1 MSCYIQTND
10 AGVFGFAAV
19 RIKTCQIKK
28 VEDINL
34 ASLDLEQEVISCN
47 LVKTGLKVRPH
58 FKIRLPHVPKAKT
71 LEIMCLTSTVR
82 PQGDATSL
90 I

>member
-19 RIKTCQIKK
+19 KTCQIKK

-47 LVKTGLKVRPH
+47 LVKTDQILKSG
-58 FKIRLPHVPKAKT
+58 
-71 LEIMCLTSTVR
+71 CLTS
-82 PQGDATSL
+82 PKQKL
-90 I
+90 